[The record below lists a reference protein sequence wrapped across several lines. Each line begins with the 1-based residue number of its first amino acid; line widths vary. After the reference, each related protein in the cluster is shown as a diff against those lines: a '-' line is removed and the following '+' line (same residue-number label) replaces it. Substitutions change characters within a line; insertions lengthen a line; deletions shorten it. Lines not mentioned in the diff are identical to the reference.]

1 MMNMD
6 LSRVM
11 NAYRGQEDKLKQR
24 VQLSNDLLE
33 LIAYEQLTRE
43 KRQLMAAQQA
53 QSGPPPDAP
62 TIKEQKEKEALE
74 LTKQQLAQQIGGGL
88 QQKAMQQQQAMR
100 QGIAAAPGAQSAMPP
115 QAMAAGGIV
124 AFDDG
129 GPVAIRQDRVFPTAP
144 DGVGGVANTLSAISK
159 MGDAEVVMT
168 ATKLTGMQFD
178 SPTQARMT
186 LKQMFGDSTLSA
198 GISGLGDRIPNRLA
212 GYSLGAS
219 TPAMGGRV
227 SAGVD
232 IPRGQGS
239 PSFNLGYSRQFAD
252 GGAVGYQ
259 EGGVIS
265 PEEIAQRLR
274 GGEGLISLRRSF
286 LGDAPQ
292 SRNPQ
297 ALIAWNERKNQFDAA
312 VRQAQDLMR
321 SGAPIAAPAAVDSAA
336 APTEPAAPVRAMPT
350 RAAAPAPSRA
360 QPSRMQYAGPDEY
373 FAPNL
378 GAQRA
383 PDSEAP
389 PAPAAPP
396 APVQT
401 AISKE
406 DQTGILAAL
415 PTAPDTRTS
424 DRLATLMGAQL
435 FDARS
440 ARANPLL
447 QELTGLRGQL
457 EQYAKEFP
465 KESEESKRARAAD
478 QAALEARYAQMSDPQ
493 TQMLDRLQAFL
504 SGGAGRRGLGS
515 VLGGAGEAS
524 SRVRAQQQEQGL
536 KALKDIQT
544 GREAIRQRDITEAR
558 EAFGVRGKTLELG
571 SKIAEVASKIEAETN
586 VADQRVAASLAETA
600 IRAYTQHQ
608 GDMEK
613 IKADIAKEAA
623 LRRYNISNDELTRIT
638 QIAVAEIGA
647 GARSDAA
654 TQSKIATLT
663 NQRATQLNDIRTR
676 EEKAKEDPMLRAAMN
691 AEPNKRTP
699 AQQRMVNDHERKWAE
714 ERANLIGPIDQELA
728 RLRGQASA
736 GTTAPT
742 GSAAAQGVRVTGA
755 TPTR

>member
-168 ATKLTGMQFD
+168 ATKLTGMQFN

-198 GISGLGDRIPNRLA
+198 GISGLGDRIPNRVA

-232 IPRGQGS
+232 IPRGQGG

-252 GGAVGYQ
+252 GGVVNFQA
-259 EGGVIS
+259 GGRSIAEQRQSEEERRVRLPGESLRDYMNRMRELERQLSIERQS
-265 PEEIAQRLR
+265 VVMTPEERAKREGAPLTPPSATLPR
-274 GGEGLISLRRSF
+274 SAPVSPGEGIDRTMMQIPSPGEEIDRTMMQMPPQ
-286 LGDAPQ
+286 DA
-292 SRNPQ
+292 S
-297 ALIAWNERKNQFDAA
+297 
-312 VRQAQDLMR
+312 
-321 SGAPIAAPAAVDSAA
+321 APAAPAAPT
-336 APTEPAAPVRAMPT
+336 APPSPVR
-350 RAAAPAPSRA
+350 
-360 QPSRMQYAGPDEY
+360 
-373 FAPNL
+373 
-378 GAQRA
+378 
-383 PDSEAP
+383 
-389 PAPAAPP
+389 
-396 APVQT
+396 T
-401 AISKE
+401 AIPE
-406 DQTGILAAL
+406 QDQTGILAAL

-435 FDARS
+435 LDARS

-524 SRVRAQQQEQGL
+524 SRVRAQQEAQGL
-536 KALKDIQT
+536 QALKDIQK
-544 GREAIRQRDITEAR
+544 GREEMRQRDIAEAR

-647 GARSDAA
+647 GVRSDAA
-654 TQSKIATLT
+654 VSARLTQLAKDRSTTFNQLQKDKQKEIEDNLALKSALSNRDAGKQLT
-663 NQRATQLNDIRTR
+663 VAQQGMINAHEKKWSDEQRARLGEID
-676 EEKAKEDPMLRAAMN
+676 
-691 AEPNKRTP
+691 AEI
-699 AQQRMVNDHERKWAE
+699 M
-714 ERANLIGPIDQELA
+714 
-728 RLRGQASA
+728 RLRGAGSTQ
-736 GTTAPT
+736 GTTQRS
-742 GSAAAQGVRVTGA
+742 GSAASQGVTVVGA

>member
-1 MMNMD
+1 MD

-168 ATKLTGMQFD
+168 ATKLTGMQFN

-198 GISGLGDRIPNRLA
+198 GISGLGDRIPNRVA

-232 IPRGQGS
+232 IPRGQGG

-252 GGAVGYQ
+252 GGVVNFQA
-259 EGGVIS
+259 GGRSIAEQRQSEEERRVRLPGESLRDYMNRMRELERQLSIERQS
-265 PEEIAQRLR
+265 VVMTPEERAKREGAPLTPPSATLPR
-274 GGEGLISLRRSF
+274 SAPVSPGEGIDRTMMQIPSPGEDIDRTMMQV
-286 LGDAPQ
+286 P
-292 SRNPQ
+292 PEETP
-297 ALIAWNERKNQFDAA
+297 ERT
-312 VRQAQDLMR
+312 
-321 SGAPIAAPAAVDSAA
+321 AAPA
-336 APTEPAAPVRAMPT
+336 TPAAS
-350 RAAAPAPSRA
+350 PAS
-360 QPSRMQYAGPDEY
+360 
-373 FAPNL
+373 
-378 GAQRA
+378 
-383 PDSEAP
+383 
-389 PAPAAPP
+389 
-396 APVQT
+396 VQT
-401 AISKE
+401 GIPQAEK
-406 DQTGILAAL
+406 TGILAAM
-415 PTAPDTRTS
+415 PSAPDNRML
-424 DRLATLMGAQL
+424 DRLTTQMGAAL
-435 FDARS
+435 GDAR
-440 ARANPLL
+440 AQRANPLL

-524 SRVRAQQQEQGL
+524 SRVRAQQESQGL
-536 KALKDIQT
+536 QALKDIQK
-544 GREAIRQRDITEAR
+544 GREEMRQRDIAEAR

-571 SKIAEVASKIEAETN
+571 TKIAETASKIEAETN
-586 VADQRVAASLAETA
+586 ISDQRIAASLAETG
-600 IRAYTQHQ
+600 IRAVAAYA

-613 IKADIAKEAA
+613 IKAELAKHAA
-623 LRRYNISNDELTRIT
+623 TLRYNITNDELNRIT
-638 QIAVAEIGA
+638 QIAVAEAGA
-647 GARSDAA
+647 GVRSDAA
-654 TQSKIATLT
+654 VSARLTQLARDRSTTFNQLQKDKQKEIEDNLALKSALSNRDAGKQLT
-663 NQRATQLNDIRTR
+663 VAQQGMINAHEKKWSDEQRARLGEID
-676 EEKAKEDPMLRAAMN
+676 
-691 AEPNKRTP
+691 AEI
-699 AQQRMVNDHERKWAE
+699 M
-714 ERANLIGPIDQELA
+714 
-728 RLRGQASA
+728 RLRGA
-736 GTTAPT
+736 GSTQGPT
-742 GSAAAQGVRVTGA
+742 QRSGSAASQGVTVVGA

>member
-168 ATKLTGMQFD
+168 ATKLTGMQFN

-198 GISGLGDRIPNRLA
+198 GISGLGDRIPNRVA

-232 IPRGQGS
+232 IPRGQGG

-252 GGAVGYQ
+252 GGVVNFQA
-259 EGGVIS
+259 GGRSIAEQRQSEEERRVRLPGESLRDYMNRMRELERQLSIERQS
-265 PEEIAQRLR
+265 VVMTPEERAKREGAPLTPPSATLPR
-274 GGEGLISLRRSF
+274 SAPVSPGEGIDRTMMQIPSPGEEIDRTMMQMPPQ
-286 LGDAPQ
+286 DA
-292 SRNPQ
+292 S
-297 ALIAWNERKNQFDAA
+297 
-312 VRQAQDLMR
+312 
-321 SGAPIAAPAAVDSAA
+321 APAAPAAPT
-336 APTEPAAPVRAMPT
+336 APPSPVR
-350 RAAAPAPSRA
+350 
-360 QPSRMQYAGPDEY
+360 
-373 FAPNL
+373 
-378 GAQRA
+378 
-383 PDSEAP
+383 
-389 PAPAAPP
+389 
-396 APVQT
+396 T
-401 AISKE
+401 AIPE
-406 DQTGILAAL
+406 QDQTGILAAL

-435 FDARS
+435 LDARS

-524 SRVRAQQQEQGL
+524 SRVRAQQEAQGL
-536 KALKDIQT
+536 QALKDIQK
-544 GREAIRQRDITEAR
+544 GREEMRQRDIAEAR

-623 LRRYNISNDELTRIT
+623 LRRYNISNDELNRIT

-647 GARSDAA
+647 GVRSDAA
-654 TQSKIATLT
+654 VSARLTQLARDRSTTFNQLQKDKQKEIEDNLALKSALSNRDAGKQLT
-663 NQRATQLNDIRTR
+663 VAQQGMINAHEKKWSDEQRARLGEID
-676 EEKAKEDPMLRAAMN
+676 
-691 AEPNKRTP
+691 AEI
-699 AQQRMVNDHERKWAE
+699 M
-714 ERANLIGPIDQELA
+714 
-728 RLRGQASA
+728 RLRGA
-736 GTTAPT
+736 GSTQGPT
-742 GSAAAQGVRVTGA
+742 QRSGSAASQGVTVVGA

>member
-1 MMNMD
+1 MNMD

-198 GISGLGDRIPNRLA
+198 GISGLGDRIPNRVA

-232 IPRGQGS
+232 IPRGQGG

-252 GGAVGYQ
+252 GGVVNFQA
-259 EGGVIS
+259 GGRSIAEQRQSEEERRVRLPGESLRDYMNRMRELERQLSIERQS
-265 PEEIAQRLR
+265 VVMTPEERAKREGAPLTPPSATLPR
-274 GGEGLISLRRSF
+274 SAPVSPGEGIDRTMMQIPSPGEEIDRTMMQMPPQ
-286 LGDAPQ
+286 DA
-292 SRNPQ
+292 S
-297 ALIAWNERKNQFDAA
+297 
-312 VRQAQDLMR
+312 
-321 SGAPIAAPAAVDSAA
+321 APAAPAA
-336 APTEPAAPVRAMPT
+336 PT
-350 RAAAPAPSRA
+350 
-360 QPSRMQYAGPDEY
+360 
-373 FAPNL
+373 
-378 GAQRA
+378 
-383 PDSEAP
+383 
-389 PAPAAPP
+389 APP
-396 APVQT
+396 APVRT
-401 AISKE
+401 AILEE
-406 DQTGILAAL
+406 DKKGILAAL
-415 PTAPDTRTS
+415 PSAPDSRAT

-435 FDARS
+435 LDARS

-524 SRVRAQQQEQGL
+524 SRVRAQQEAQGL
-536 KALKDIQT
+536 QALKDIQK
-544 GREAIRQRDITEAR
+544 GREEMRQRDIAEAR

-654 TQSKIATLT
+654 VSARLTQLARDRSTTFNQLQKDKQKEIEDNLALKSALSNRDAGKQLT
-663 NQRATQLNDIRTR
+663 VAQQGMINAHEKKWSDEQRARLGEID
-676 EEKAKEDPMLRAAMN
+676 
-691 AEPNKRTP
+691 AEI
-699 AQQRMVNDHERKWAE
+699 M
-714 ERANLIGPIDQELA
+714 
-728 RLRGQASA
+728 RLRGA
-736 GTTAPT
+736 GSTQGPT
-742 GSAAAQGVRVTGA
+742 QRSGSAASQGVTVVGA

>member
-129 GPVAIRQDRVFPTAP
+129 GPVAIRQDRALPNAP
-144 DGVGGVANTLSAISK
+144 ESVGGMSNTLSSISK
-159 MGDAEVVMT
+159 LGDSEVILM
-168 ATKLTGMQFD
+168 ATKLTGMPFN
-178 SPTQARMT
+178 SPVQARMT
-186 LKQMFGDSTLSA
+186 LQKMFGNSALSA
-198 GISGLGDRIPNRLA
+198 GIAGFGDRIPNRLS
-212 GYSLGAS
+212 GYSFGAS

-239 PSFNLGYSRQFAD
+239 PSFNLGYSTQFAD
-252 GGAVGYQ
+252 GGVVNFQA
-259 EGGVIS
+259 GGRSIAEQRQSEEERRVRLPGESLRDYMNRMRELERQLSIERQS
-265 PEEIAQRLR
+265 VVMTPEERAKREGAPLTPPSATLPR
-274 GGEGLISLRRSF
+274 SAPVSPGEGIDRTMMQIPSPGEEIDRTMMQMPPKE
-286 LGDAPQ
+286 AP
-292 SRNPQ
+292 
-297 ALIAWNERKNQFDAA
+297 
-312 VRQAQDLMR
+312 
-321 SGAPIAAPAAVDSAA
+321 APAAPA
-336 APTEPAAPVRAMPT
+336 
-350 RAAAPAPSRA
+350 
-360 QPSRMQYAGPDEY
+360 
-373 FAPNL
+373 
-378 GAQRA
+378 
-383 PDSEAP
+383 
-389 PAPAAPP
+389 APAAPP

-401 AISKE
+401 AIPAQDK
-406 DQTGILAAL
+406 TGILAAL
-415 PTAPDTRTS
+415 PTAPDNQML
-424 DRLATLMGAQL
+424 DRLTTQMGAAL
-435 FDARS
+435 GDAR
-440 ARANPLL
+440 AQRANPLL

-524 SRVRAQQQEQGL
+524 SRVRAQQEAQGL
-536 KALKDIQT
+536 QALKDIQT
-544 GREAIRQRDITEAR
+544 GREAMRQRDIAEAR
-558 EAFGVRGKTLELG
+558 EAYGVRGKTLELG
-571 SKIAEVASKIEAETN
+571 AKIAEAASKIEAETN
-586 VADQRVAASLAETA
+586 ISDQRIAASLAETG
-600 IRAYTQHQ
+600 IRAVAAYA
-608 GDMEK
+608 GDIEK
-613 IKADIAKEAA
+613 VKAELAKHAA
-623 LRRYNISNDELTRIT
+623 TLRYNISNDELNRIA
-638 QIAVAEIGA
+638 QIAVAEA
-647 GARSDAA
+647 GATARGEA
-654 TQSKIATLT
+654 TKQSRIADLT
-663 NQRATQLNDIRTR
+663 NQRAARLNDIRKQQEKD
-676 EEKAKEDPMLRAAMN
+676 EENLSLQQAMN
-691 AEPNKRTP
+691 APANKRTP
-699 AQQRMVNDHERKWAE
+699 QQQKMINDHEQKWAR

-728 RLRGQASA
+728 RLRGEAAA
-736 GTTAPT
+736 GATAPT
-742 GSAAAQGVRVTGA
+742 GSAASQGVRVTGA

>member
-168 ATKLTGMQFD
+168 ATKLTGMQFN

-198 GISGLGDRIPNRLA
+198 GISGLGDRIPNRVA

-232 IPRGQGS
+232 IPRGQGG

-252 GGAVGYQ
+252 GGVVNFQA
-259 EGGVIS
+259 GGRSIAEQRQSEEERRVRLPGESLRDYMNRMRELERQLSIERQS
-265 PEEIAQRLR
+265 VVMTPEERAKREGAPLTPPSATLPR
-274 GGEGLISLRRSF
+274 SAPVSPGEGIDRTMMQIPSPGEEIDRTMMQMPPQ
-286 LGDAPQ
+286 DA
-292 SRNPQ
+292 S
-297 ALIAWNERKNQFDAA
+297 
-312 VRQAQDLMR
+312 
-321 SGAPIAAPAAVDSAA
+321 APAAPAAPT
-336 APTEPAAPVRAMPT
+336 APPSPVR
-350 RAAAPAPSRA
+350 
-360 QPSRMQYAGPDEY
+360 
-373 FAPNL
+373 
-378 GAQRA
+378 
-383 PDSEAP
+383 
-389 PAPAAPP
+389 
-396 APVQT
+396 T
-401 AISKE
+401 AIPE
-406 DQTGILAAL
+406 QDQTGILAAL

-435 FDARS
+435 LDARS

-524 SRVRAQQQEQGL
+524 SRVRAQQEAQGL
-536 KALKDIQT
+536 QALKDIQK
-544 GREAIRQRDITEAR
+544 GREEMRQRDIAEAR

-623 LRRYNISNDELTRIT
+623 LRRYNISNDELNRIT

-647 GARSDAA
+647 GVRSDAA
-654 TQSKIATLT
+654 VSARLTQLARDRSTTFNQLQKDKQKEIEDNLALKSALSNRDAGKQLT
-663 NQRATQLNDIRTR
+663 VAQQGMINAHEKKWSDEQRARLGEID
-676 EEKAKEDPMLRAAMN
+676 
-691 AEPNKRTP
+691 AEI
-699 AQQRMVNDHERKWAE
+699 M
-714 ERANLIGPIDQELA
+714 
-728 RLRGQASA
+728 RLRGAGSTQ
-736 GTTAPT
+736 GTTQRS
-742 GSAAAQGVRVTGA
+742 GSAASQGVTVVGA

>member
-1 MMNMD
+1 MD

-43 KRQLMAAQQA
+43 KRQLIAAQQA

-62 TIKEQKEKEALE
+62 TIKEQKEKEALD

-129 GPVAIRQDRVFPTAP
+129 GPVAIRQDRAFPNAP
-144 DGVGGVANTLSAISK
+144 ESVGGMSNTLSSISK
-159 MGDAEVVMT
+159 LDDSEVILM
-168 ATKLTGMQFD
+168 ATKLTGMPFN
-178 SPTQARMT
+178 SPVQARMT
-186 LKQMFGDSTLSA
+186 LQKMFGNSALSA
-198 GISGLGDRIPNRLA
+198 GIAGFGDRIPNRLS
-212 GYSLGAS
+212 GYSFGAS

-239 PSFNLGYSRQFAD
+239 PSFNLGYSTQFAD

-297 ALIAWNERKNQFDAA
+297 ALVAWNERKNQFDAA

-321 SGAPIAAPAAVDSAA
+321 SGAPIAAPAAADAAA

-350 RAAAPAPSRA
+350 RAAPPAPSRA
-360 QPSRMQYAGPDEY
+360 QPSRLQYAGPDEY

-378 GAQRA
+378 GAQRE
-383 PDSEAP
+383 PDVE
-389 PAPAAPP
+389 APAAPATPP
-396 APVQT
+396 APVRT
-401 AISKE
+401 AIPEQEK
-406 DQTGILAAL
+406 TGILTAL
-415 PTAPDTRTS
+415 PTAPDSRAT

-435 FDARS
+435 LDARS
-440 ARANPLL
+440 ARPSPLL

-457 EQYAKEFP
+457 AQYAQEFP

-524 SRVRAQQQEQGL
+524 SRVRAQQEAQGL
-536 KALKDIQT
+536 QALKDIQK
-544 GREAIRQRDITEAR
+544 GREEMRQRDIAEAR

-647 GARSDAA
+647 GVRSDAA
-654 TQSKIATLT
+654 TQSKIAQLT
-663 NQRATQLNDIRTR
+663 NQRATQLNDIITR
-676 EEKAKEDPMLRAAMN
+676 EEKAKEDPMLRQAIN

-699 AQQRMVNDHERKWAE
+699 AQQRLVNNHEQKWAA

-736 GTTAPT
+736 GATSPT

>member
-168 ATKLTGMQFD
+168 ATKLTGMQFN

-198 GISGLGDRIPNRLA
+198 GISGLGDRIPNRVA

-232 IPRGQGS
+232 IPRGQGG

-252 GGAVGYQ
+252 GGVVNFQA
-259 EGGVIS
+259 GGRSIAEQRQSEEERRVRLPGESLRDYMNRMRELERQLSIERQS
-265 PEEIAQRLR
+265 VVMTPEERAKREGAPLTPPSATLPR
-274 GGEGLISLRRSF
+274 SAPVSPGEGIDRTMMQIPSPGEEIDRTMMQMPPQ
-286 LGDAPQ
+286 DA
-292 SRNPQ
+292 S
-297 ALIAWNERKNQFDAA
+297 
-312 VRQAQDLMR
+312 
-321 SGAPIAAPAAVDSAA
+321 APAAPAAPT
-336 APTEPAAPVRAMPT
+336 APPSPVR
-350 RAAAPAPSRA
+350 
-360 QPSRMQYAGPDEY
+360 
-373 FAPNL
+373 
-378 GAQRA
+378 
-383 PDSEAP
+383 
-389 PAPAAPP
+389 
-396 APVQT
+396 T
-401 AISKE
+401 AIPE
-406 DQTGILAAL
+406 QDQTGILAAL

-435 FDARS
+435 LDARS

-524 SRVRAQQQEQGL
+524 SRVRAQQEAQGL
-536 KALKDIQT
+536 QALKDIQK
-544 GREAIRQRDITEAR
+544 GREEMRQRDIAEAR

-647 GARSDAA
+647 GVRSDAA
-654 TQSKIATLT
+654 VSARLTQLAKDRSTTFNQLQKDKQKEIEDNLALKSALSNRDAGKQLT
-663 NQRATQLNDIRTR
+663 VAQQGMINAHEKKWSDEQRARLGEID
-676 EEKAKEDPMLRAAMN
+676 
-691 AEPNKRTP
+691 AEI
-699 AQQRMVNDHERKWAE
+699 M
-714 ERANLIGPIDQELA
+714 
-728 RLRGQASA
+728 RLRGA
-736 GTTAPT
+736 GSTQGPT
-742 GSAAAQGVRVTGA
+742 QRSGSAASQGVTVVGA

>member
-129 GPVAIRQDRVFPTAP
+129 GRVAIRQDRVFPTAP

-198 GISGLGDRIPNRLA
+198 GISGLGDRIPNRVA

-232 IPRGQGS
+232 IPRGQGG

-252 GGAVGYQ
+252 GGVVNFQA
-259 EGGVIS
+259 GGRSIAEQRQSEEERRVRLPGESLRDYMNRMRELERQLSIERQS
-265 PEEIAQRLR
+265 VVMTPEERAKREGAPLTPPSATLPR
-274 GGEGLISLRRSF
+274 SAPVSPGEGIDRTMMQIPSPGEEIDRTMMQMPPQ
-286 LGDAPQ
+286 DA
-292 SRNPQ
+292 S
-297 ALIAWNERKNQFDAA
+297 
-312 VRQAQDLMR
+312 
-321 SGAPIAAPAAVDSAA
+321 APAAPAA
-336 APTEPAAPVRAMPT
+336 PT
-350 RAAAPAPSRA
+350 
-360 QPSRMQYAGPDEY
+360 
-373 FAPNL
+373 
-378 GAQRA
+378 
-383 PDSEAP
+383 
-389 PAPAAPP
+389 APP
-396 APVQT
+396 APVRT
-401 AISKE
+401 AIPEE
-406 DQTGILAAL
+406 DKKGILAAM
-415 PTAPDTRTS
+415 PSAPDNRVS
-424 DRLATLMGAQL
+424 NRLASLYEQQLLDTRAQRPSPRL
-435 FDARS
+435 D
-440 ARANPLL
+440 
-447 QELTGLRGQL
+447 ELAGLRAEL
-457 EQYAKEFP
+457 AKYASEFP
-465 KESEESKRARAAD
+465 KESEESKRARVAD

-504 SGGAGRRGLGS
+504 AGGAGRRGLGS

-524 SRVRAQQQEQGL
+524 SRVRAQQQAQGL
-536 KALKDIQT
+536 QALKDIQK
-544 GREAIRQRDITEAR
+544 GREEMRQRDIAEAR

-647 GARSDAA
+647 GVRSDAA
-654 TQSKIATLT
+654 TQSKIAKLT
-663 NQRATQLNDIRTR
+663 NDRATQLNDISTR
-676 EEKAKEDPMLRAAMN
+676 EEKAKEDPMLRQAIN

-699 AQQRMVNDHERKWAE
+699 AQQRLVNNHEQKWAA

>member
-1 MMNMD
+1 MD

-168 ATKLTGMQFD
+168 ATKLTGMQFN

-198 GISGLGDRIPNRLA
+198 GISGLGDRIPNRVA

-232 IPRGQGS
+232 IPRGQGG

-252 GGAVGYQ
+252 GGVVNFQA
-259 EGGVIS
+259 GGRSIAEQRQSEEERRVRLPGESLRDYMNRMRELERQLSIERQS
-265 PEEIAQRLR
+265 VVMTPEERAKREGAPLTPPSATLPR
-274 GGEGLISLRRSF
+274 SAPVSPGEGIDRTMMQIPSPGEEIDRTMMQMPPQ
-286 LGDAPQ
+286 DA
-292 SRNPQ
+292 S
-297 ALIAWNERKNQFDAA
+297 
-312 VRQAQDLMR
+312 
-321 SGAPIAAPAAVDSAA
+321 APAAPAAPT
-336 APTEPAAPVRAMPT
+336 APPSPVR
-350 RAAAPAPSRA
+350 
-360 QPSRMQYAGPDEY
+360 
-373 FAPNL
+373 
-378 GAQRA
+378 
-383 PDSEAP
+383 
-389 PAPAAPP
+389 
-396 APVQT
+396 T
-401 AISKE
+401 AIPE
-406 DQTGILAAL
+406 QDQTGILAAL

-435 FDARS
+435 LDARS

-524 SRVRAQQQEQGL
+524 SRVRAQQEAQGL
-536 KALKDIQT
+536 QALKDIQK
-544 GREAIRQRDITEAR
+544 GREEMRQRDIAEAR

-647 GARSDAA
+647 GVRSDAA
-654 TQSKIATLT
+654 VSARLTQLAKDRSTTFNQLQKDKQKEIEDNLALKSALSNRDAGKQLT
-663 NQRATQLNDIRTR
+663 VAQQGMINAHEKKWSDEQRARLGEID
-676 EEKAKEDPMLRAAMN
+676 
-691 AEPNKRTP
+691 AEI
-699 AQQRMVNDHERKWAE
+699 M
-714 ERANLIGPIDQELA
+714 
-728 RLRGQASA
+728 RLRGAGSTQ
-736 GTTAPT
+736 GTTQRS
-742 GSAAAQGVRVTGA
+742 GSAASQGVTVVGA

>member
-124 AFDDG
+124 AFDNG
-129 GPVAIRQDRVFPTAP
+129 GP
-144 DGVGGVANTLSAISK
+144 
-159 MGDAEVVMT
+159 
-168 ATKLTGMQFD
+168 
-178 SPTQARMT
+178 
-186 LKQMFGDSTLSA
+186 
-198 GISGLGDRIPNRLA
+198 
-212 GYSLGAS
+212 
-219 TPAMGGRV
+219 
-227 SAGVD
+227 
-232 IPRGQGS
+232 
-239 PSFNLGYSRQFAD
+239 
-252 GGAVGYQ
+252 VGYQ

-378 GAQRA
+378 GAQRE
-383 PDSEAP
+383 PDLEAP

-406 DQTGILAAL
+406 DQTGILTAL
-415 PTAPDTRTS
+415 PSAPDSRAT

-435 FDARS
+435 LDARS

-524 SRVRAQQQEQGL
+524 SRVRAQQEAQGL
-536 KALKDIQT
+536 QALKDIQK
-544 GREAIRQRDITEAR
+544 GREEMRQRDIAEAR

-600 IRAYTQHQ
+600 IRAYTQHA

-613 IKADIAKEAA
+613 IKADLAKEAA

-647 GARSDAA
+647 GVRSDAA
-654 TQSKIATLT
+654 TQSKIASLT
-663 NQRATQLNDIRTR
+663 NQRATQLNDIITR
-676 EEKAKEDPMLRAAMN
+676 EEKAKEDPMLRQAIN

-699 AQQRMVNDHERKWAE
+699 AQQRLVNNHEQKWAA

-736 GTTAPT
+736 GATSPT

>member
-168 ATKLTGMQFD
+168 ATKLTGMQFN

-198 GISGLGDRIPNRLA
+198 GISGLGDRIPNRVA

-232 IPRGQGS
+232 IPRGQGG

-252 GGAVGYQ
+252 GGVVNFQA
-259 EGGVIS
+259 GGRSIAEQRQSEEERRVRLPGESLRDYMNRMRELERQLSIERQS
-265 PEEIAQRLR
+265 VVMTPEERAKREGAPLTPPSATLPR
-274 GGEGLISLRRSF
+274 SAPVSPGEGIDRTMMQIPSPGEEIDRTMMQMPPQ
-286 LGDAPQ
+286 DA
-292 SRNPQ
+292 S
-297 ALIAWNERKNQFDAA
+297 
-312 VRQAQDLMR
+312 
-321 SGAPIAAPAAVDSAA
+321 APAAPAA
-336 APTEPAAPVRAMPT
+336 PT
-350 RAAAPAPSRA
+350 
-360 QPSRMQYAGPDEY
+360 
-373 FAPNL
+373 
-378 GAQRA
+378 
-383 PDSEAP
+383 AP
-389 PAPAAPP
+389 P
-396 APVQT
+396 
-401 AISKE
+401 S
-406 DQTGILAAL
+406 
-415 PTAPDTRTS
+415 PDTRTS

-435 FDARS
+435 LDARS

-524 SRVRAQQQEQGL
+524 SRVRAQQEAQGL
-536 KALKDIQT
+536 QALKDIQK
-544 GREAIRQRDITEAR
+544 GREEMRQRDIAEAR

-623 LRRYNISNDELTRIT
+623 LRRYNISNDELNRIT

-647 GARSDAA
+647 GVRSDAA
-654 TQSKIATLT
+654 VSARLTQLAKDRSTTFNQLQKDKQKEIEDNLALKSALSNRDAGKQLT
-663 NQRATQLNDIRTR
+663 VAQQGMINAHEKKWSDEQRARLGEID
-676 EEKAKEDPMLRAAMN
+676 
-691 AEPNKRTP
+691 AEI
-699 AQQRMVNDHERKWAE
+699 M
-714 ERANLIGPIDQELA
+714 
-728 RLRGQASA
+728 RLRGAGSTQ
-736 GTTAPT
+736 GTTQRS
-742 GSAAAQGVRVTGA
+742 GSAASQGVTVVGA

>member
-1 MMNMD
+1 
-6 LSRVM
+6 
-11 NAYRGQEDKLKQR
+11 
-24 VQLSNDLLE
+24 
-33 LIAYEQLTRE
+33 
-43 KRQLMAAQQA
+43 
-53 QSGPPPDAP
+53 
-62 TIKEQKEKEALE
+62 
-74 LTKQQLAQQIGGGL
+74 
-88 QQKAMQQQQAMR
+88 
-100 QGIAAAPGAQSAMPP
+100 
-115 QAMAAGGIV
+115 MAAGGIV

-168 ATKLTGMQFD
+168 ATKLTGMQFN

-198 GISGLGDRIPNRLA
+198 GISGLGDRIPNRVA

-232 IPRGQGS
+232 IPRGQGG

-252 GGAVGYQ
+252 GGVVNFQA
-259 EGGVIS
+259 GGRSIAEQRQSEEERRVRLPGESLRDYMNRMRELERQLSIERQS
-265 PEEIAQRLR
+265 VVMTPEERAKREGAPLTPPSATLPR
-274 GGEGLISLRRSF
+274 SAPVSPGEGIDRTMMQIPSPGEEIDRTMMQMPPQ
-286 LGDAPQ
+286 DA
-292 SRNPQ
+292 S
-297 ALIAWNERKNQFDAA
+297 
-312 VRQAQDLMR
+312 
-321 SGAPIAAPAAVDSAA
+321 APAAPAAPT
-336 APTEPAAPVRAMPT
+336 APPSPVR
-350 RAAAPAPSRA
+350 
-360 QPSRMQYAGPDEY
+360 
-373 FAPNL
+373 
-378 GAQRA
+378 
-383 PDSEAP
+383 
-389 PAPAAPP
+389 
-396 APVQT
+396 T
-401 AISKE
+401 AIPE
-406 DQTGILAAL
+406 QDQTGILAAL

-435 FDARS
+435 LDARS

-524 SRVRAQQQEQGL
+524 SRVRAQQEAQGL
-536 KALKDIQT
+536 QALKDIQK
-544 GREAIRQRDITEAR
+544 GREEMRQRDIAEAR

-623 LRRYNISNDELTRIT
+623 LRRYNISNDELNRIT

-647 GARSDAA
+647 GVRSDAA
-654 TQSKIATLT
+654 VSARLTQLAKDRSTTFNQLQKDKQKEIEDNLALKSALSNRDAGKQLT
-663 NQRATQLNDIRTR
+663 VAQQGMINAHEKKWSDEQRARLGEID
-676 EEKAKEDPMLRAAMN
+676 
-691 AEPNKRTP
+691 AEI
-699 AQQRMVNDHERKWAE
+699 M
-714 ERANLIGPIDQELA
+714 
-728 RLRGQASA
+728 RLRGA
-736 GTTAPT
+736 GSTQGPT
-742 GSAAAQGVRVTGA
+742 QRSGSAASQGVTVVGA

>member
-1 MMNMD
+1 
-6 LSRVM
+6 
-11 NAYRGQEDKLKQR
+11 
-24 VQLSNDLLE
+24 
-33 LIAYEQLTRE
+33 
-43 KRQLMAAQQA
+43 MAAQQA

-168 ATKLTGMQFD
+168 ATKLTGMQFN

-198 GISGLGDRIPNRLA
+198 GISGLGDRIPNRVA

-232 IPRGQGS
+232 IPRGQGG

-252 GGAVGYQ
+252 GGVVNFQA
-259 EGGVIS
+259 GGRSIAEQRQSEEERRVRLPGESLRDYMNRMRELERQLSIERQS
-265 PEEIAQRLR
+265 VVMTPEERAKREGAPLTPPSATLPR
-274 GGEGLISLRRSF
+274 SAPVSPGEGIDRTMMQIPSPGEEIDRTMMQMPPQ
-286 LGDAPQ
+286 DA
-292 SRNPQ
+292 S
-297 ALIAWNERKNQFDAA
+297 
-312 VRQAQDLMR
+312 
-321 SGAPIAAPAAVDSAA
+321 APAAPAAPT
-336 APTEPAAPVRAMPT
+336 APPSPVR
-350 RAAAPAPSRA
+350 
-360 QPSRMQYAGPDEY
+360 
-373 FAPNL
+373 
-378 GAQRA
+378 
-383 PDSEAP
+383 
-389 PAPAAPP
+389 
-396 APVQT
+396 T
-401 AISKE
+401 AIPE
-406 DQTGILAAL
+406 QDQTGILAAL

-435 FDARS
+435 LDARS

-524 SRVRAQQQEQGL
+524 SRVRAQQEAQGL
-536 KALKDIQT
+536 QALKDIQK
-544 GREAIRQRDITEAR
+544 GREEMRQRDIAEAR

-647 GARSDAA
+647 GVRSDAA
-654 TQSKIATLT
+654 VSARLTQLARDRSTTFNQLQKDKQKEIEDNLALKSALSNRDAGKQLT
-663 NQRATQLNDIRTR
+663 VAQQGMINAHEKKWSDEQRARLGEID
-676 EEKAKEDPMLRAAMN
+676 
-691 AEPNKRTP
+691 AEI
-699 AQQRMVNDHERKWAE
+699 M
-714 ERANLIGPIDQELA
+714 
-728 RLRGQASA
+728 RLRGA
-736 GTTAPT
+736 GSTQGPT
-742 GSAAAQGVRVTGA
+742 QRSGSAASQGVTVVGA